1 VLKDS
6 CLCGLGALDR
16 IIEEEAAGR
25 TMPLGMVEHYL
36 RNNIVFQHGDAE
48 RAGLELYLRYAREM
62 NDLVLAEDPLHGDS
76 KS

>member
-1 VLKDS
+1 
-6 CLCGLGALDR
+6 
-16 IIEEEAAGR
+16 
-25 TMPLGMVEHYL
+25 
-36 RNNIVFQHGDAE
+36 VFQHGEAE